1 MLPVTHGQEF
11 TRLQVLLYTV
21 ILTGSTILP
30 FVYGMSSWIYLATAL
45 ALDAMFLY
53 YAVRIY
59 VAYSDRLAQQTF
71 RFSVIYLAVLFTALL
86 LDHYV

>member
-1 MLPVTHGQEF
+1 
-11 TRLQVLLYTV
+11 
-21 ILTGSTILP
+21 
-30 FVYGMSSWIYLATAL
+30 MSGWIYLASAL

-59 VAYSDRLAQQTF
+59 AAYSDRLAQQTF
-71 RFSVIYLAVLFTALL
+71 RFSVVYLALLFTALL